1 MEPVRVEL
9 MPGVF
14 LTTVRAKKFKTSYWS
29 LRLLTPLKKETAA
42 LNALLPYVLRRGT
55 SRHPDVTGL
64 NGALEELYGGAVE
77 PAVEKKGEV
86 QCIGFDAAFLDDA
99 LVPGD
104 TGLLEHCA
112 RLLGELLLHP
122 ATKNGRLR
130 SDYVKSEQEN
140 LVRRIRSIRDD
151 KTAYA
156 TQRLME
162 EMYAGED
169 FAVSRLGTEE
179 AAAKIHVAKL
189 FGHYQTLL
197 EQSVIELYYCG
208 SASHR
213 RVELAWREAL
223 MGLPRAFDIYH
234 PRWDCH
240 RQWLETPRVFADT
253 MDVLQGKMAMG
264 FTVGYGRDDPA
275 YPALLVANAMFGGTP
290 DSRLFVH
297 VREKRSLCY
306 RIQSSVDG
314 CKGLVLVSCG
324 VDGSMFDAVREEVL
338 NQLGQLQRGEFSAE
352 EFESAKGSVI
362 NSFRSALD
370 DQQRMGALWLQHAAQ
385 DIAFDPVEFI
395 RRLEEVTPGQVSA
408 ACMELSLDSIYT
420 LAGPDSQEGAQA

>member
-14 LTTVRAKKFKTSYWS
+14 LTTVRAKKFKTSFWA

-55 SRHPDVTGL
+55 SRHPDMIGL
-64 NGALEELYGGAVE
+64 NGALEELYGGVVE

-86 QCIGFDAAFLDDA
+86 QCVGFNAAFLDDA

-104 TGLLEHCA
+104 MDLLERCA
-112 RLLGELLLHP
+112 QLMGELLLRP

-130 SDYVKSEQEN
+130 TDYVKSEQEN
-140 LVRRIRSIRDD
+140 LLRRIRSIRDD

-156 TQRLME
+156 NQRLME
-162 EMYAGED
+162 EMYSGED
-169 FAVSRLGTEE
+169 FAVPRLGTEE
-179 AAAKIHVAKL
+179 TAAKIHVAKL

-197 EQSVIELYYCG
+197 EESVVELYYCG

-223 MGLPRAFDIYH
+223 MGLPRAFELYH
-234 PRWDCH
+234 PQWDYHRRWQD
-240 RQWLETPRVFADT
+240 TPRVFADT
-253 MDVLQGKMAMG
+253 MDVQQGKMAMG
-264 FTVGYGRDDPA
+264 FTVGFGMDDPT

-290 DSRLFVH
+290 DSRLFVQ

-306 RIQSSVDG
+306 RIQSIVDG
-314 CKGLVLVSCG
+314 SKGLVLVSCG
-324 VDGSMFDAVREEVL
+324 VDHSKFDTVREEVL
-338 NQLGQLQRGEFSAE
+338 NQLGQLQRGEFSAQ
-352 EFESAKGSVI
+352 EFESAKGSVV

-370 DQQRMGALWLQHAAQ
+370 DQQRMSALWLQYAAL
-385 DIAFDPVEFI
+385 DVTFDPAEFI
-395 RRLEEVTPGQVSA
+395 RRLEEVTPGQVAA
-408 ACMELSLDSIYT
+408 ACMELSLDSVYT
-420 LAGPDSQEGAQA
+420 LAGPDCEEGAQA